1 MKKFNIVV
9 DSSCDL
15 SYEYCLAHEIYPI
28 LMKYTIGDNI
38 YTDTMKEEDI
48 KSFYNQMKKGAV
60 PKTGQVNTF
69 DYFNY
74 FSKVAENK
82 FPILYICLSSGL
94 SGSYNNALQ
103 TKEMLLEEF
112 PNRKIYVV
120 DSLIASLG
128 TGLQAIEAMKMRDEG
143 KTIEET
149 YEYLTCLSHKVN
161 TYYTTNEMLYLYRGG
176 RVNKLKYMVADALKI
191 NPILRVDNLG
201 KLLVHQAVPGEKK
214 TLKRIIEMI
223 GKNVIDPE
231 NQILYVSHADNLEKA
246 KLYGE
251 AIKEKYGFKDIF
263 YSNIGTIIGSHTG
276 PGLVAVF
283 FIGKERTE

>member
-1 MKKFNIVV
+1 MKNFNIVV

-15 SYEYCLAHEIYPI
+15 SYEYCLEHEIYPI
-28 LMKYTIGDNI
+28 FMKYTIGENI
-38 YTDTMKEEDI
+38 YTDTMKEKDI
-48 KSFYNQMKKGAV
+48 KAFYNQMRKGAV
-60 PKTGQVNTF
+60 PKTGQVNTY

-74 FSKVAENK
+74 FSEVSENK

-94 SGSYNNALQ
+94 SGSFNNALQ

-112 PNRKIYVV
+112 PNRQIYVV

-143 KTIEET
+143 KSIEET
-149 YEYLTCLSHKVN
+149 YEYLKELSHKVN

-176 RVNKLKYMVADALKI
+176 RVNKLKYMVADALKM

-201 KLLVHQAVPGEKK
+201 KLLVHQAVPGEKR

-223 GKNVIDPE
+223 GKNVINPE
-231 NQILYVSHADNLEKA
+231 NQTLYVSHADNLEKA

-251 AIKEKYGFKDIF
+251 TIKEKYGFKDIF

>member
-9 DSSCDL
+9 DSRCDL
-15 SYEYCLAHEIYPI
+15 SYNYCVEHEIYPI
-28 LMKYTIGDNI
+28 FMKYTIGENI
-38 YTDTMKEEDI
+38 YSDTMKEEDI
-48 KSFYNQMKKGAV
+48 KKFYNQMRKGDI

-74 FSKVAENK
+74 FSNLSEND

-128 TGLQAIEAMKMRDEG
+128 TGMQAIEAMEMRDEG

-149 YEYLTCLSHKVN
+149 YEYLTKLTLKVN
-161 TYYTTNEMLYLYRGG
+161 TFFTTNEMIYLYRGG

-201 KLLVHQAVPGEKK
+201 KLLVHQSVPGEKK

-223 GKNVIDPE
+223 GRNVTNPE
-231 NQILYVSHADNLEKA
+231 TQTLYVSHADNLEKA
-246 KLYGE
+246 KLFGE
-251 AIKEKYGFKDIF
+251 TIKEKYGFKDIF

-283 FIGKERTE
+283 FKGKKRVE

>member
-15 SYEYCLAHEIYPI
+15 SYDYCKEHEIYPI
-28 LMKYTIGDNI
+28 FMKYTIGENI

-48 KSFYNQMKKGAV
+48 KEFYNQMRKGAV

-74 FSKVAENK
+74 FSSISENK

-112 PNRKIYVV
+112 PNREIYIV

-128 TGLQAIEAMKMRDEG
+128 TGLQVVEAMKMRDAG
-143 KTIEET
+143 KSIEET
-149 YEYLTCLSHKVN
+149 YEYLLDLSHKVN
-161 TYYTTNEMLYLYRGG
+161 TYYTTNEMVYLYRGG
-176 RVNKLKYMVADALKI
+176 RVNKLKYMVADAFKI

-201 KLLVHQAVPGEKK
+201 KLLVHQSVPGEKK
-214 TLKRIIEMI
+214 TLKRIVEMI

-231 NQILYVSHADNLEKA
+231 NQTLFVSHADNLEKA

-251 AIKEKYGFKDIF
+251 TIKEKYGFKDIF

>member
-15 SYEYCLAHEIYPI
+15 SYEYCLKHEIYPI
-28 LMKYTIGDNI
+28 FMKYTIGENI

-48 KSFYNQMKKGAV
+48 KEFYNQMRKGKV

-74 FSKVAENK
+74 FSEVSENK

-103 TKEMLLEEF
+103 TKEMLLEEY
-112 PNRKIYVV
+112 PNRKIYVI

-128 TGLQAIEAMKMRDEG
+128 TGMQAIEAMKMRDEG

-149 YEYLTCLSHKVN
+149 YEYLLDLSHKVN
-161 TYYTTNEMLYLYRGG
+161 TYYTTNEMVYLYRGG
-176 RVNKLKYMVADALKI
+176 RVNKLKYMVADVLKI

-201 KLLVHQAVPGEKK
+201 KLLVHQTVPGEKK
-214 TLKRIIEMI
+214 TLRRIVEMV

-231 NQILYVSHADNLEKA
+231 SQTLYVSHADNLEKA

-251 AIKEKYGFKDIF
+251 TIKEKYGFKDIF